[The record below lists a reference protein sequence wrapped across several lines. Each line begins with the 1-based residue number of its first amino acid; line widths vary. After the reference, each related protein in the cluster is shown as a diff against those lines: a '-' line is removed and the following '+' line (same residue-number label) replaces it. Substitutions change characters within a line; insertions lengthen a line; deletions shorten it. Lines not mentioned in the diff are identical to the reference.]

1 MAAKILKPKSNWH
14 RLVHLLD
21 RNGGMLYIA
30 QLYKPRQNQ
39 PEHPEVI
46 RDGMPQLT
54 EYSLMRGRAAMGYE
68 RQAERMGWVNIQRY
82 RGRVW
87 VTLLPKGRSVLKAFE
102 VGASWNSESNEP
114 VRILQ
119 SIHKTIQLQGDAA

>member
-21 RNGGMLYIA
+21 RNRGTLYLA
-30 QLYKPRQNQ
+30 QLYKPKMGQAG
-39 PEHPEVI
+39 HPEVI
-46 RDGMPQLT
+46 RDMPLLT
-54 EYSLMRGRAAMGYE
+54 EYSLMRGRGSMGYE
-68 RQAERMGWVNIQRY
+68 RQAERMGWVNIQKHRN
-82 RGRVW
+82 RVW

-119 SIHKTIQLQGDAA
+119 SIHKTFKI